1 MFTAM
6 TCDAGWPSCQTGRM
20 QALPFPAM
28 HRQFARYAAAGLVA
42 TAMHYVVL
50 VGLVESGGAAPLP
63 ATLAGYVAGGLVS
76 YALNRRL
83 TFTGGRPHGEAA
95 WRFALVAASGF
106 AWTGLLMV
114 LFTGRLG
121 APYLPAQAATTLA
134 VLVWGFLANRL
145 WSFAET

>member
-1 MFTAM
+1 
-6 TCDAGWPSCQTGRM
+6 M

-42 TAMHYVVL
+42 TAMHYALL
-50 VGLVESGGAAPLP
+50 VALVESGDIAPLT
-63 ATLAGYVAGGLVS
+63 ATLAGYVAGGFVS

-83 TFTGGRPHGEAA
+83 TFTGSRPHREAG
-95 WRFALVAASGF
+95 WRFALVAVGGF

-121 APYLPAQAATTLA
+121 APYLPAQAATTLI
-134 VLVWGFLANRL
+134 VLAWGFLANRL
-145 WSFAET
+145 WSFARPAP